1 MSASPSLSGGERRFI
16 TPADGAAQEFVVY
29 QGLASL
35 PPGVQALFREAALR
49 EGFFMSLPW
58 LANLAA
64 HGGLASGGIRL
75 YTLGASEDE
84 PRLLLPLLA
93 SSGRLG
99 VRTLSAL
106 TNWYS
111 SFYAPLL
118 RTDANASLLLPR
130 MLHRIVTEG
139 WDRIDLRPMDVDSP
153 SFAALEDALRAAGMA
168 AQRYFCF
175 INWYLQVDG
184 RSYAEYAGSLPSP
197 LRNTLKRKEKSLAR
211 SGRASFR
218 IVTGVDEADLEA
230 GIAAY
235 EAIYRNSW
243 KSPEPTPAFMPAL
256 IRLCARE
263 GWLRLGLAHVDGEP
277 AAAQLWIVCDGV
289 ASIYKLAYDERYA
302 ALSIGSLL
310 TARMM
315 EHAIDVDRV
324 REVDYLT
331 GDDAYKR
338 DWMSHSRERWGLVAY
353 NLRSARGLA
362 LAAINIGGGK
372 LKRLLR
378 GLRGG

>member
-1 MSASPSLSGGERRFI
+1 M
-16 TPADGAAQEFVVY
+16 
-29 QGLASL
+29 
-35 PPGVQALFREAALR
+35 R
-49 EGFFMSLPW
+49 EGVFMSLPW

-64 HGGLASGGIRL
+64 HGGLTSGGIRV
-75 YTLGASEDE
+75 YTLGASADE

-93 SSGRLG
+93 SSSGLG
-99 VRTLSAL
+99 VRTLSAP

-118 RTDANASLLLPR
+118 RIDASASLLLPR
-130 MLHRIVTEG
+130 MLQRIVGEG
-139 WDRIDLRPMDVDSP
+139 WDRIDLRPMDVEAP
-153 SFAALEDALRAAGMA
+153 TFAALEDALRSAGMA
-168 AQRYFCF
+168 VQRYFCF
-175 INWYLQVDG
+175 INWYLKVEG
-184 RSYAEYAGSLPSP
+184 RSYAEYAASLPSP

-218 IVTGVDEADLEA
+218 IVTGADAADLEA

-315 EHAIDVDRV
+315 AHAIDVDRV

-338 DWMSHSRERWGLVAY
+338 DWMSQVR
-353 NLRSARGLA
+353 
-362 LAAINIGGGK
+362 
-372 LKRLLR
+372 
-378 GLRGG
+378 